1 MSFQQK
7 RALVS
12 LIAVW
17 IAAVGCVARLLR
29 SPPETLAQAAP
40 TLVGAAV
47 GLTVLMI
54 MAHIVLIVGAGAE
67 QARQP
72 AREAAR
78 KARLLAW
85 RNALAIMAL
94 GGCTIAA
101 LKLAALP
108 PVLLLEAGAAAV
120 VLAQMVY
127 YGSEALYGRGAAQTP
142 QAL

>member
-17 IAAVGCVARLLR
+17 IAAVSCAARLLR
-29 SPPETLAQAAP
+29 SPPETLAQAAQM
-40 TLVGAAV
+40 LVGAAI

-54 MAHIVLIVGAGAE
+54 LAHIVLTIGAGAE

-72 AREAAR
+72 THEADR
-78 KARLLAW
+78 KARAMAR
-85 RNALAIMAL
+85 RNAVGIIVL
-94 GGCTIAA
+94 GGCAIAA
-101 LKLAALP
+101 LKLAALS
-108 PVLLLEAGAAAV
+108 PVLLLEAAAAAV

-127 YGSEALYGRGAAQTP
+127 YGSETLYCRGAAQTP